1 MPFYQQ
7 IFQDY
12 MKVPSF
18 PELQNNE
25 NTFKKNHLSLTEGNK
40 RVLIERSKKYY
51 EKLKMKTKEQQKV
64 IF

>member
-1 MPFYQQ
+1 
-7 IFQDY
+7 